1 MLTSLIL
8 SLEATTSLALDVLKG
23 AAVAF
28 VASWLAVK
36 GAVRQFSSQRW
47 WERQEEAYRKIV
59 ENLSRIQVLL
69 SRIDHSGVEFISEEE
84 QVGRWS
90 QVLERIDDLEQTC
103 HESAFRIS
111 VVS

>member
-36 GAVRQFSSQRW
+36 GAIRQFSSQRW
-47 WERQEEAYRKIV
+47 WERQEEAYRRIV
-59 ENLSRIQVLL
+59 ENLSRMQLLL
-69 SRIDHSGVEFISEEE
+69 SRIDNSGPAFVSQEE
-84 QVGRWS
+84 QFRTWS
-90 QVLERIDDLEQTC
+90 EVLKRVDDLEQTY
-103 HESAFRIS
+103 H
-111 VVS
+111 